1 MTTTPTTSG
10 ATAQSSRNDKEISDI
25 NVRFQVIE
33 QLLEI
38 DTRFAGLQ
46 LPWKSTRTTSQGALD
61 QQETLTAATPAASAS
76 LPLSILKATANNVA
90 ATLAAPAQDGLWKFI
105 YASDVTHTPSVSG
118 TNVLTESGK
127 IGTFGSLGAF
137 LAMHSLGGKWCI
149 VGFSGVTWA

>member
-10 ATAQSSRNDKEISDI
+10 ATAQSSRNDKEVADI
-25 NVRFQVIE
+25 NVRFQAIE
-33 QLLEI
+33 KLLEI
-38 DTRFAGLQ
+38 DTRYAGLQ
-46 LPWKSTRTTSQGALD
+46 LPWKATRNLNGVLD
-61 QQETLTAATPAASAS
+61 QQETLTTATPAASAS
-76 LPLSILKATANNVA
+76 LPLSILKANANNVA